1 MKMQMSFWGLL
12 GGALA
17 LSNSG
22 ASLASCGSAFCVLN
36 TSWNTQGV
44 PSEPGTTRVDVRY
57 EFVDQKHL
65 RMGSKQISQAAD
77 MADTTEL
84 RTINRNLLTTVDH
97 AISNNWSVSV
107 SLPVVSR
114 SHSHIADPT
123 GDATLE
129 AWSFTKAGDAR
140 VLGFYR
146 FDNDNPFVNYGLT
159 FGLKLPTGDYRVAN
173 ADGTV
178 AERALQPGT
187 GSTDVVLGGYISGP
201 GMRLDASWF
210 AQALVQQAV
219 TTKDDFKPGTQ
230 YQLNVG
236 YRQPVAGSLE
246 VMLQVNTLIKA
257 RDTGLNAEPD
267 LSGSKTVFLSPGLS
281 YSITRDVQA
290 YGFLQL
296 PIYRYVNGTQLS
308 ADWAVIAGASMRF

>member
-1 MKMQMSFWGLL
+1 MKMKIPLWGLL
-12 GGALA
+12 SGALA

-36 TSWNTQGV
+36 TDWNTQGV
-44 PSEPGTTRVDVRY
+44 PNEPGTARVDVRY

-65 RMGSKQISQAAD
+65 RMGSKQISPAED
-77 MADTTEL
+77 TADTTEL
-84 RTINRNLLTTVDH
+84 RTINRNFLTTVDY
-97 AISNNWSVSV
+97 AFSKNWSVSA

-114 SHSHIADPT
+114 SHSHIADPA
-123 GDATLE
+123 GAATFE

-146 FDNDNPFVNYGLT
+146 FDNDNPVVSYGLT
-159 FGLKLPTGDYRVAN
+159 FGLKLPTGDYRVTN

-187 GSTDVVLGGYISGP
+187 GSTDVVLGGFFSGP
-201 GMRLDASWF
+201 GIGLDAGWF
-210 AQALVQQAV
+210 AQALVQQAA

-230 YQLNVG
+230 FQLNFG
-236 YRQPVAGSLE
+236 YRQPMTDSLQLL
-246 VMLQVNTLIKA
+246 LQVNTLIKT

-308 ADWAVIAGASMRF
+308 ADRAMIAGLSMRF